1 MIIYVNVIVFYFYWK
16 YCIKLGVG
24 FNING
29 CVLCFLCYDLIYMFK
44 VCYNVCVFLICI
56 REILFYYNEFM
67 VWICNIM
74 LYKFVIKF
82 VKRRK

>member
-1 MIIYVNVIVFYFYWK
+1 MLSFFIFIENIVY
-16 YCIKLGVG
+16 
-24 FNING
+24 
-29 CVLCFLCYDLIYMFK
+29 FLCYDLIYMFK

-56 REILFYYNEFM
+56 REILFYNEFM

-82 VKRRK
+82 VKEENSCLKKFIGWLFF